1 MKKRTLWL
9 GLSFLLVA
17 ALVLTG
23 CPASVEEEE
32 EEVGVPI
39 LGIGE
44 TYQTPEVEVTVSEA
58 IVTES
63 YEYYDQASESMAT
76 READPGMSFLIVTA
90 ETKNVSSALRREG
103 HGRFFVWTAE
113 GVLKASGAYLGE
125 DVFPGQHGLSAGAKV
140 EGTILFEIREGAR
153 DLAISYS
160 STFGFYW
167 PLVKWVIE

>member
-1 MKKRTLWL
+1 MKKRALWL

-23 CPASVEEEE
+23 CPAPVGE

-76 READPGMSFLIVTA
+76 KEADPGMSFLIVTA
-90 ETKNVSSALRREG
+90 EVKNVGHIWTLEEG
-103 HGRFFVWTAE
+103 GGRFFAWDTE
-113 GVLKASGAYLGE
+113 GVLAAATDYLGE

-140 EGTILFEIREGAR
+140 EGKILFEIREGAR

-160 STFGFYW
+160 SIWGLTE

>member
-23 CPASVEEEE
+23 CPASVVEEE
-32 EEVGVPI
+32 EEVPI
-39 LGIGE
+39 LSIGE
-44 TYQTPEVEVTVSEA
+44 TYQTPGVEVTVLET

-76 READPGMSFLIVTA
+76 KEAGPGMSFLIATA
-90 ETKNVSSALRREG
+90 EVKNVSSTWGLEEG
-103 HGRFFVWTAE
+103 RGRFFVWDTE
-113 GVLKASGAYLGE
+113 GVWGTSTAYLGE
-125 DVFPGQHGLSAGAKV
+125 EDFPWRHRLPAGAKV

-160 STFGFYW
+160 STWGFYW

>member
-9 GLSFLLVA
+9 GVSFLLVA

-23 CPASVEEEE
+23 CPAEEEE
-32 EEVGVPI
+32 EEVPI

-44 TYQTPEVEVTVSEA
+44 TYQTPEVEVIVSEA

-76 READPGMSFLIVTA
+76 READPGMSFLIATT
-90 ETKNVSSALRREG
+90 ETKNVSRSRRREG
-103 HGRFFVWTAE
+103 RERFFLWTAE
-113 GVLKASGAYLGE
+113 GVWAAYTDYLGE
-125 DVFPGQHGLSAGAKV
+125 DVLPGLHGLIPGTKV
-140 EGTILFEIREGAR
+140 EGKILFEIREGAR
-153 DLAISYS
+153 DLMISYS
-160 STFGFYW
+160 VSWSFSL